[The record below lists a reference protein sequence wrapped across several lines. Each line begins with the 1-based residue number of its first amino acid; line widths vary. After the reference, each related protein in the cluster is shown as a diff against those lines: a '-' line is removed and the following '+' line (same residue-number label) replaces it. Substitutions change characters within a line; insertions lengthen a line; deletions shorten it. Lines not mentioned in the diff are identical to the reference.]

1 MPGCAVQERNENM
14 ELEGRVHLRSVS
26 CCTIFEK
33 TKKKK
38 KEKRETSF
46 KNRLTNELIN

>member
-14 ELEGRVHLRSVS
+14 ELEGRVHLRLLS
-26 CCTIFEK
+26 CCTISEK

-38 KEKRETSF
+38 KEETSF
-46 KNRLTNELIN
+46 KIRLTTELIN